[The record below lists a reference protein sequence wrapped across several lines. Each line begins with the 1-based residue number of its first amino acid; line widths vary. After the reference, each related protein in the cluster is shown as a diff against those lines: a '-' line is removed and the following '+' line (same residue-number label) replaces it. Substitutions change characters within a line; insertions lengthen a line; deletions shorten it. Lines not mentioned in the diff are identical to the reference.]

1 MNFNSL
7 AAPRIKEER
16 ERLGLTQAEAG
27 DRCGVSREIW
37 GKYERGKAAPGGEVL
52 FAFAQI
58 GGDIQYILTGQRV
71 SGTLPPREAALLDN
85 YRHSDDQGKRT
96 IESVAGLAAQP
107 PALKAG
113 GEG

>member
-16 ERLGLTQAEAG
+16 DRLGLTQAEAG

-37 GKYERGKAAPGGEVL
+37 GKYERGQAVPGGDVL
-52 FAFAQI
+52 FAFAQA
-58 GGDIQYILTGQRV
+58 GADIQYILTGQRA
-71 SGTLPPREAALLDN
+71 SRTLPPRESALLDN
-85 YRHSDDQGKRT
+85 YRHSDDQGKRV
-96 IESVAGLAAQP
+96 IESVAGLAAQS

-113 GEG
+113 AEG